1 VRVAERA
8 GESPSLI
15 RDVPDL
21 PAGPIAAL
29 PVDGSCARRYL
40 FGWRRRGS
48 RAQLPRICRNWLRG
62 SASRARP
69 TSALGDIVDRA
80 DRIFV
85 AGHRGLVG
93 SAIVRRLEREGYRN
107 LVVRSRSELDL
118 EDQSAVNEFFD
129 EARPDYVFLA
139 AAKVGGIMANN
150 TYPADFIRN
159 NIAIQMN
166 VIEAAH
172 RTGVRKLL
180 FLGSS
185 CIYPKHAEQPIRE
198 EALLQGPLEPTNEA
212 YAVAKIA
219 GIKMCQSYNRQY
231 GTNFVSVM
239 PTNLYGPN
247 DNFDLMGSH
256 VLPALMRKFHEAKES
271 GSSEVVVWGS
281 GRVYREFL
289 HVDDM
294 ADACVFVMQRYD
306 GSEILNIG
314 CGQDVTIA
322 EVAQLMKETV
332 GFDGAIVFD
341 TSKPDGTPRKLLDVS
356 RLFALGWQPRIDLR
370 RGLAETYAWFQ
381 QNVDVGRGLPVNV

>member
-1 VRVAERA
+1 ME
-8 GESPSLI
+8 
-15 RDVPDL
+15 
-21 PAGPIAAL
+21 
-29 PVDGSCARRYL
+29 
-40 FGWRRRGS
+40 
-48 RAQLPRICRNWLRG
+48 
-62 SASRARP
+62 
-69 TSALGDIVDRA
+69 RA

-85 AGHRGLVG
+85 AGHQGLVG
-93 SAIVRRLEREGYRN
+93 SAIVRRLQRDGYTN
-107 LVVRSRSELDL
+107 LVVRPRKELDL
-118 EDQSAVNEFFD
+118 ESQDAVNAFFD
-129 EARPDYVFLA
+129 EERPDYVFLA
-139 AAKVGGIMANN
+139 AAKVGGIMANS

-198 EALLQGPLEPTNEA
+198 ESLLQGALEPTNEA

-219 GIKMCQSYNRQY
+219 GIKMCQSYNKQF

-247 DNFDLMGSH
+247 DNFELMGSH

-281 GRVYREFL
+281 GRVHREFL

-294 ADACVFVMQRYD
+294 ADACLLVMQRYD

-332 GFDGAIVFD
+332 GYEGAIVFD

-356 RLFALGWQPRIDLR
+356 RLFALGWRPSIDLR
-370 RGLAETYAWFQ
+370 PGLAETYAWFQ
-381 QNVDVGRGLPVNV
+381 RNVDVGRGVPMAV

>member
-1 VRVAERA
+1 
-8 GESPSLI
+8 
-15 RDVPDL
+15 
-21 PAGPIAAL
+21 
-29 PVDGSCARRYL
+29 VD
-40 FGWRRRGS
+40 
-48 RAQLPRICRNWLRG
+48 Q
-62 SASRARP
+62 
-69 TSALGDIVDRA
+69 A

-85 AGHRGLVG
+85 AGHHGLVG
-93 SAIVRRLEREGYRN
+93 SAIVRRLQSEGYRN
-107 LVVRSRSELDL
+107 LLLRSRRELDL
-118 EDQSAVNEFFD
+118 EDQQAVSDFFD
-129 EARPDYVFLA
+129 ETKPQYVILA

-166 VIEAAH
+166 VIETAR

-185 CIYPKHAEQPIRE
+185 CIYPKLAEQPIRE
-198 EALLQGPLEPTNEA
+198 ESLLQGPLEPTNEA

-219 GIKMCQSYNRQY
+219 GIKMCQSYNKQY

-247 DNFDLMGSH
+247 DNFDLMSSH

-271 GSSEVVVWGS
+271 GSPEVVVWGS

-294 ADACVFVMQRYD
+294 ADACIYVMHHHD
-306 GSEILNIG
+306 GSAILNIG
-314 CGQDVTIA
+314 CGEDVTIA

-332 GFDGAIVFD
+332 GYEGDIVFD
-341 TSKPDGTPRKLLDVS
+341 SSKPDGSPRKLLDVS
-356 RLFALGWQPRIDLR
+356 RLFALGWRPRIDLR

-381 QNVDVGRGLPVNV
+381 QNHAVGRGTPVNV

>member
-1 VRVAERA
+1 M
-8 GESPSLI
+8 
-15 RDVPDL
+15 
-21 PAGPIAAL
+21 
-29 PVDGSCARRYL
+29 
-40 FGWRRRGS
+40 
-48 RAQLPRICRNWLRG
+48 
-62 SASRARP
+62 
-69 TSALGDIVDRA
+69 DRA
-80 DRIFV
+80 ARIFV

-93 SAIVRRLEREGYRN
+93 SALVRRLQRDGYTN
-107 LVVRSRSELDL
+107 LVVRSRQELDL
-118 EDQSAVNEFFD
+118 ENQGAVNAFFD
-129 EARPDYVFLA
+129 EERPEYVFLA

-150 TYPADFIRN
+150 TFPAEFIRN

-247 DNFDLMGSH
+247 DNFELMGSH

-271 GSSEVVVWGS
+271 GSPEVVVWGS

-294 ADACVFVMQRYD
+294 ADACVVVMQRHD

-332 GFDGAIVFD
+332 GYEGTIVFD

-356 RLFALGWQPRIDLR
+356 RLFALGWRPSIDLR
-370 RGLAETYAWFQ
+370 RGLADTYAWFQ
-381 QNVDVGRGLPVNV
+381 QHVDVGRGLPVGV

>member
-1 VRVAERA
+1 M
-8 GESPSLI
+8 
-15 RDVPDL
+15 
-21 PAGPIAAL
+21 
-29 PVDGSCARRYL
+29 
-40 FGWRRRGS
+40 
-48 RAQLPRICRNWLRG
+48 
-62 SASRARP
+62 
-69 TSALGDIVDRA
+69 DRA

-85 AGHRGLVG
+85 AGHQGLVG
-93 SAIVRRLEREGYRN
+93 SAIVRRLQSEGYRN
-107 LVVRSRSELDL
+107 LLLRSRRELDL
-118 EDQSAVNEFFD
+118 ENQLAVNAFFD
-129 EARPDYVFLA
+129 ETKPQYVILA

-150 TYPADFIRN
+150 TFPAEFIRN

-247 DNFDLMGSH
+247 DNFDLMSSH

-271 GSSEVVVWGS
+271 GSPEVAVWGS

-294 ADACVFVMQRYD
+294 ADACVYVMHHHD
-306 GSEILNIG
+306 GSQILNIG
-314 CGQDVTIA
+314 CGEDVTIA
-322 EVAQLMKETV
+322 DVAQLMKETV
-332 GFDGAIVFD
+332 GYDGDIVFD
-341 TSKPDGTPRKLLDVS
+341 SSKPDGTPRKLLDVS
-356 RLFALGWQPRIDLR
+356 RLFALGWRPNIDLR

-381 QNVDVGRGLPVNV
+381 QNVDAGRSAPVNV